1 MAAGLDSLGAVE
13 VRNSVE
19 RKMGTELPSTL
30 VFDYPSV
37 QAMADYLLDTFTP
50 AQADYEPAPLASVG
64 DVVSRGRTVALQT
77 SYRWGHN
84 ATKFDDLSDH
94 SGIVPFCRWDVDKPI
109 LPLRFG
115 SFLRNI
121 ESYDA
126 SLFSVSYSEAV
137 LVDPQQRMLLEA
149 GKVVLDFIRSR
160 KVSSYVGLSTT
171 DYAKLTSSQRLRFGP
186 FTFSSSSGSVASG
199 RLSFTFGLTGPA
211 ATIDTACS
219 SSMVGTKLAV
229 DDILASTSEG
239 AVSCGANL
247 CIVPQSTATLFFAG
261 MLAADGRSKVMDS
274 SADGYARGEA
284 CCALILRFVG
294 IANEGE
300 TEGSMLSQCSR
311 IGGLAVNQN
320 GRSSSLTAP
329 KGPAQQEVIRH
340 ALAIAA
346 LEPGDV
352 DGLQLHSNGTLLGDP
367 IEVGAANTVFGPR
380 ISTDLFFSSV
390 KGFSGHEEAAAGAVL
405 LSQCSYV
412 LEAFALCPMLHLRSL
427 NEHVKASLGGKNA
440 SLRYKFPR
448 EAEPL
453 PRATTAMVMSVSSFA
468 AQGTNAHAVVCKDF
482 TPVTVAHGF
491 DIRAWNRQ
499 RYWVAPKFSPLL
511 GSVPLHAGG
520 GNVDISFG
528 GPSQC
533 HLMDHQMLNHPIVSP
548 SILLGCL
555 AGAFD
560 IFCEGSQAAAPVVR
574 NASFTAP
581 IDLRV
586 HWTTLARFSCKPAG
600 SWDIYLPLK
609 NDSQGGPTYQVCASM
624 TVEYL
629 TPIGLP
635 EANRHLE
642 ANSRSVHVLL
652 CPHFADDDGQ
662 GVMGRSF
669 IQRDDTDSR
678 QLAMIESML
687 HLNAEA
693 LKTPSILRTMEAATM
708 PFQDGGGGMVSV
720 FATAQQ
726 ANEDDLSDFRL
737 SLRVFFSTSGLL
749 GTYHGLSMSMV
760 SCNTPDDQVEDVE
773 GLYAE
778 DNSLTLED
786 TPISSA
792 LVAELSGLAEEE
804 RIIWLRNRVTSE
816 VVNVLGRSIDPDEPL
831 MEAGIDSRTGMEMR
845 QTLSNVLGVNLPVTL
860 LYDYQSIGAIA
871 EYVEG
876 EVQDLIEAAEKSA
889 IEDLRRGSVMYG
901 DIDDLVAEDG
911 KPSKLLKT
919 LRGSYPVRPLF
930 LAAPGVANA
939 QSAYFIFK
947 SFLNWSDQ
955 PIFVMEKDND
965 LTIEE
970 LATQNAMDIIG
981 VQPEGPYLI
990 GGHSYGGVVAV
1001 QIAIQLQ
1008 EWGHEVGLVVLFD
1021 APYPLQC
1028 RAPVPDSDI
1037 VSIEDANELMEMI
1050 LNALGEEA
1058 VGFSTKSSEWL
1069 SMSTEER
1076 FAFFAPIWRVMRDN
1090 NMTVEEVT
1098 EQIMYVAG
1106 AVKRGDQVSD
1116 LRHHVYTKRLHCCP
1130 VVYFRA
1136 QERGACDYVDDS
1148 DTGIFPHGSCWSE
1161 VIDNIEI
1168 VDVPGDHFSLLRRP
1182 DPDMSV
1188 LTSAL
1193 RAYLEPFGWVDSA
1206 SPEETKDSLI
1216 EGELPSTD
1224 DTQEMSSYLSKMGI
1238 NAGHVSAMDTVM
1250 PWMSPMNPESM
1261 SEKKHSITPLN
1272 DLPIFDEPPLII
1284 VHDIT
1289 GGVAQVKLLAK
1300 ALEHPCVGIQ
1310 IVDFKAVES
1319 YETVEELASSYLDL
1333 VKTSYPNLQYFA
1345 LGGAG
1350 FGALVAYEMALQLQE
1365 EGTDV
1370 AALLLMDDPV
1380 QIAFSAACRSTC
1392 CTLYKLL
1399 AGQVEV
1405 GEFLQEMKKL
1415 GSTEEHV
1422 RYLHKYR
1429 PEGTPSQ
1436 EWDEAITAQ
1445 CSLLREVDPV
1455 WFALYPLVSGQL
1467 SVEAFVS
1474 HMLRFDS
1481 YDEQLDFL
1489 EQYKPG
1495 KMDQEI
1501 WDETVA
1507 AAIRQVSFCTALSES
1522 YRPRWVFR
1530 GFTSVLY
1537 CQSGQHGSF
1546 SDHIPGFVMPGQSS
1560 KSHRWVS
1567 GSKSGKPET
1576 RIMAENGALVE
1587 TRHFSGLSPSDVE
1600 PTAECIAQA
1609 LQAGI
1614 ARWQWVKKHR
1624 SYHHSA
1630 AETRANDEQVDV
1642 DVQKLSDNGR
1652 GTGEG
1657 SHEEQPQPISVRSPP
1672 RGVPKHLRRTTLG
1685 DRALPAEIIP
1695 LNNQCYKLHPATP
1708 LWMVHDERGSLGAL
1722 TRLGPLLNTPCY
1734 GIQLT
1739 PRSLSM
1745 ESVERL
1751 AESYIKSIRQVQH
1764 VGPYLVGGHSFG
1776 CVVAFEMGLQL
1787 SRAGE
1792 KVALVLLDG
1801 VVQRPM
1807 TYLLHEPHWYA
1818 LYSVIRHAT
1827 RAKMQ
1832 LDEFVERMGVGRT
1845 SAEQMKLALAYKPD
1859 TMPDAT
1865 WDEAVYSVLVK
1876 SQFVET
1882 LAAQYQPSDAF
1893 DGPTT
1898 LLCSSDEV
1906 GYHFQDTNRQW
1917 CQGSVYTRYLPCK
1930 HTWMLERGH
1939 LKSTSS
1945 TLIKY
1950 LHVMLES
1957 LLTQDAEDR

>member
-1 MAAGLDSLGAVE
+1 
-13 VRNSVE
+13 
-19 RKMGTELPSTL
+19 MGTELPSTL

-37 QAMADYLLDTFTP
+37 QAMADFLLFSLSPDTP
-50 AQADYEPAPLASVG
+50 EQN
-64 DVVSRGRTVALQT
+64 VVSLNSSLDAGLEKRCVALRT
-77 SYRWGHN
+77 SSCWGDSPVCFQDYR
-84 ATKFDDLSDH
+84 DRCRP
-94 SGIVPFCRWDVDKPI
+94 VPMSRWDVENKI

-115 SFLRNI
+115 NFLRSI
-121 ESYDA
+121 EYFDA
-126 SLFSVSYSEAV
+126 SVFSISNSEAT
-137 LVDPQQRMLLEA
+137 LVDPQQRMLLET
-149 GKVVLDFIRSR
+149 GKEALDLAVS
-160 KVSSYVGLSTT
+160 KKLSSYVGLSTT
-171 DYAKLTSSQRLRFGP
+171 DYAKLTSSHNIRFGP
-186 FTFSSSSGSVASG
+186 FTFSSSSGSVACG
-199 RLSFTFGLTGPA
+199 RLSFAFGLTGPA

-219 SSMVGTKLAV
+219 SSMVGAKLAL
-229 DDILASTSEG
+229 DDILSSTCDG
-239 AVSCGANL
+239 ALLCGANL

-261 MLAADGRSKVMDS
+261 MLSDDGRSKVMDS
-274 SADGYARGEA
+274 AADGYARGEA
-284 CCALILRFVG
+284 CCALLLCLFK
-294 IANEGE
+294 E
-300 TEGSMLSQCSR
+300 TDQETVDSNTLSLYSQ
-311 IGGLAVNQN
+311 INGLAVNQN

-329 KGPAQQEVIRH
+329 KGPAQQEVIRQ
-340 ALAIAA
+340 A
-346 LEPGDV
+346 LEVASMEPKTV

-367 IEVGAANTVFGPR
+367 IEIGAATTVFGAGA
-380 ISTDLFFSSV
+380 SNGFFFSSV

-405 LSQCSYV
+405 LLHCANV
-412 LEAFALCPMLHLRSL
+412 LHRMALCPMLHLRSL
-427 NEHVKASLGGKNA
+427 NEHVKASLGRKGTP
-440 SLRYKFPR
+440 LRYRFPR
-448 EAEPL
+448 EAEML
-453 PRATTAMVMSVSSFA
+453 PRTTNTVAMSVSSFA
-468 AQGTNAHAVVCKDF
+468 AQGTNAHAILSKDF
-482 TPVTVAHGF
+482 ASSSSNHGL
-491 DIRAWNRQ
+491 DSRLWKRTRCWI
-499 RYWVAPKFSPLL
+499 APRISPLL
-511 GSVPLHAGG
+511 GRMAQHTGGVSVD
-520 GNVDISFG
+520 VFFG
-528 GPSQC
+528 GSSQC
-533 HLMDHQMLNHPIVSP
+533 ELMDHQMLNHPIVSP
-548 SILLGCL
+548 TVLLGCI
-555 AGAFD
+555 AGTFELL
-560 IFCEGSQAAAPVVR
+560 CEVPQESTHVVR
-574 NASFTAP
+574 NASFIAP
-581 IDLRV
+581 IDLRT
-586 HWTTLARFSCKPAG
+586 HWTTLTRFSCRPEG
-600 SWDIYLPLK
+600 RWEIYLPLK
-609 NDSQGGPTYQVCASM
+609 SAPFEGAIEHHVCASM
-624 TVEYL
+624 DVEKL
-629 TPIGLP
+629 QLMR
-635 EANRHLE
+635 AH
-642 ANSRSVHVLL
+642 RSKGDLVLKFGIVHRLL
-652 CPHFADDDGQ
+652 CSRFADDNGQ
-662 GVMGRSF
+662 GVMGRSL
-669 IQRDDTDSR
+669 IQRDDTDSK
-678 QLAMIESML
+678 QLIMIESML

-693 LKTPSILRTMEAATM
+693 LKTPSILRTMEAATL
-708 PFQDGGGGMVSV
+708 PLLSTDGGMASV
-720 FATAQQ
+720 FAIAQH
-726 ANEDDLSDFRL
+726 ARELDTSDFRL
-737 SLRVFFSTSGLL
+737 SLMLSMGSKGSL
-749 GTYHGLSMSMV
+749 GTFHGLSMSMV
-760 SCNTPDDQVEDVE
+760 SCNPPVDQIDTTDAS
-773 GLYAE
+773 YAE
-778 DNSLTLED
+778 ETSWALED
-786 TPISSA
+786 ATLSST
-792 LVAELSGLAEEE
+792 LVAELSGLAEED
-804 RIIWLRNRVTSE
+804 RIIWLRNKVTSE

-876 EVQDLIEAAEKSA
+876 EVQELIEAAERSA
-889 IEDLRRGSVMYG
+889 LDDLRRGSVMYG

-981 VQPEGPYLI
+981 VQPEGPYLV

-1028 RAPVPDSDI
+1028 RAPVPDSDF
-1037 VSIEDANELMEMI
+1037 VSVEDANELMEMI

-1058 VGFSTKSSEWL
+1058 VGFSTKSNEWL

-1098 EQIMYVAG
+1098 DQILYVAG

-1148 DTGIFPHGSCWSE
+1148 DTGVFPHGSCWSE
-1161 VIDNIEI
+1161 VIDNIEV

-1206 SPEETKDSLI
+1206 SPEETKNSTM
-1216 EGELPSTD
+1216 EGELPTAD

-1250 PWMSPMNPESM
+1250 PWMSPINAETCD
-1261 SEKKHSITPLN
+1261 EENHTLIPLN

-1300 ALEHPCVGIQ
+1300 ALEHPCVGLQ
-1310 IVDFKAVES
+1310 ICDFKDVES
-1319 YETVEELASSYLDL
+1319 FETVEELASSYIDL
-1333 VKTSYPNLQYFA
+1333 VKASYPNLQYFA

-1392 CTLYKLL
+1392 CNLYKLL

-1405 GEFLQEMKKL
+1405 GEFLQVMKTL
-1415 GSTEEHV
+1415 GSTEDYV
-1422 RYLHKYR
+1422 KYLHQHR
-1429 PEGTPSQ
+1429 PEETPVQ
-1436 EWDEAITAQ
+1436 QWDEAIAAQ
-1445 CSLLREVDPV
+1445 CSILQDVDPV
-1455 WFALYPLVSGQL
+1455 WFALYPLVSGHL

-1495 KMDQEI
+1495 KVDQEF

-1507 AAIRQVSFCTALSES
+1507 AAIRQVTFCTGLSDS
-1522 YRPRWVFR
+1522 YRPRWIFR

-1537 CQSGQHGSF
+1537 CQSEPNTSSSGHV
-1546 SDHIPGFVMPGQSS
+1546 PGFVIPGQSGH
-1560 KSHRWVS
+1560 SHHWVS

-1587 TRHFSGLSPSDVE
+1587 TRHFSGLSPADVE
-1600 PTAECIAQA
+1600 PTAECVAQA

-1614 ARWQWVKKHR
+1614 SRWQWVKKHR
-1624 SYHHSA
+1624 SYHHSV
-1630 AETRANDEQVDV
+1630 AETRGNDEPIDADV
-1642 DVQKLSDNGR
+1642 VPLGLDER
-1652 GTGEG
+1652 GSEEG
-1657 SHEEQPQPISVRSPP
+1657 ILDGPPQQSPVRSPP

-1695 LNNQCYKLHPATP
+1695 LNNQCFKLHPATP

-1739 PRSLSM
+1739 PRSLTM

-1751 AESYIKSIRQVQH
+1751 AEGYIKSIQQVQH
-1764 VGPYLVGGHSFG
+1764 VGPYLLGGHSFG

-1792 KVALVLLDG
+1792 KVALVLMDG

-1832 LDEFVERMGVGRT
+1832 LDEFVERMGAGRT
-1845 SAEQMKLALAYKPD
+1845 SAEQMKLALAFKPD
-1859 TMPDAT
+1859 SMPNAT

-1882 LAAQYQPSDAF
+1882 LAARYQPSGEF
-1893 DGPTT
+1893 HGPTT

-1906 GYHFQDTNRQW
+1906 GYHFQETNRQW

-1945 TLIKY
+1945 TLTKY
-1950 LHVMLES
+1950 LQVMLES
-1957 LLTQDAEDR
+1957 LVTQVSDDRC